1 MTRKTALYVLAVVV
15 LTGGMAVA
23 ALAGDHAMNMYGPP
37 DASLSADP
45 EKGVAQLE
53 TVEIVEIR
61 EPVETG
67 AVPDRSLSSSDMR
80 SNVGGDEPT
89 AEYGGQTFRTDI
101 DLGP

>member
-15 LTGGMAVA
+15 LTGSMAVA
-23 ALAGDHAMNMYGPP
+23 ALADDQGMNMYGPP

-45 EKGVAQLE
+45 ERGVGQLD
-53 TVEIVEIR
+53 TVEIR
-61 EPVETG
+61 GPVETG
-67 AVPDRSLSSSDMR
+67 AVPERSLSSSDMR

-89 AEYGGQTFRTDI
+89 AEYGGLTFRTDI